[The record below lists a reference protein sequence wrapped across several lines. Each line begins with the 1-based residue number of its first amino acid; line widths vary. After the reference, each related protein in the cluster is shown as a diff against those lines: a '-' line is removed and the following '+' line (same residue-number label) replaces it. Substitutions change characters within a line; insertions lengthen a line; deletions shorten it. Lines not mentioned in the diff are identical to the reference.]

1 MLCENPSERINS
13 TELKQ
18 KIDQIKNLD
27 YVQNF
32 NPSLTDYNVSSELSL
47 GDLSMLNLFRCVRP
61 F

>member
-32 NPSLTDYNVSSELSL
+32 NPSLTDHNVSSELSL
-47 GDLSMLNLFRCVRP
+47 GDLSMLLIV
-61 F
+61 